1 MIRHNDHTEGGDIM
15 SYAQVNG
22 LNMYCEVRGSGR
34 PLVVLHGGFSNIE
47 TDFGPET
54 ADRT

>member
-1 MIRHNDHTEGGDIM
+1 M

-22 LNMYCEVRGSGR
+22 LDTYCEVRGSGR
-34 PLVVLHGGFSNIE
+34 PLVELHGGFSNIE